1 MRIRIQEASQ
11 KADPDQKHSLAV
23 MSDENVANPH
33 KTSQD
38 EEESPHQSKI
48 SCNFFIIRKMVWPKV
63 SFSSSLSLSS
73 GGGLI
78 QASRSRGKTLQYINQ
93 VFQIMRISADPETG
107 GKNYCYYC
115 E

>member
-1 MRIRIQEASQ
+1 M
-11 KADPDQKHSLAV
+11 ADTDQTHSLAV

-78 QASRSRGKTLQYINQ
+78 QASRSRGKMTIHQSGLKFFITVNIHQ
-93 VFQIMRISADPETG
+93 VTNNSDNG
-107 GKNYCYYC
+107 V
-115 E
+115 